1 MGRSLGVLGAGLLFA
16 ISACTQAPASLAP
29 MEPGDNYWE
38 SGVSAPG
45 SREVQQGPSPW
56 NRPYT
61 SWRDR
66 YTSRR
71 DRNLAR
77 ANYFCGNA
85 YRDCLDRDQAAHPGA
100 PGALFGGSPA
110 GRAACE
116 RAMNACY
123 TRYGAPPPPPQQP

>member
-1 MGRSLGVLGAGLLFA
+1 MDSCLRVLGAGLLFTIA
-16 ISACTQAPASLAP
+16 ACTQAPASLVP
-29 MEPGDNYWE
+29 TEPSNSHGD
-38 SGVSAPG
+38 STVSAPA

-77 ANYFCGNA
+77 AHYFCGNA

-100 PGALFGGSPA
+100 PGALFGGSPE

-123 TRYGAPPPPPQQP
+123 ARYGAPSPPPQQP